1 MTRSR
6 WAVVLSSA
14 CVVAVGVWIGTQLW
28 SPEEAHAGEGANV
41 LVAKMAGE
49 KMYLQFVDQPAPP
62 NTIYHVRGKYSVKV
76 YEEWVHVSFTDEAK
90 QYIIPRDRVIYM
102 GTDEIR

>member
-1 MTRSR
+1 
-6 WAVVLSSA
+6 
-14 CVVAVGVWIGTQLW
+14 
-28 SPEEAHAGEGANV
+28 
-41 LVAKMAGE
+41 
-49 KMYLQFVDQPAPP
+49 
-62 NTIYHVRGKYSVKV
+62 VRGKYSVKV